1 MITNPSLPSEYQKH
15 LIKKIKQTPQM
26 DIDNPYWSVYEMD
39 KDNFKKLTNA
49 FKNAFPEISEK
60 LDRLIKKEKERVMC
74 VEKERRKKKNP

>member
-1 MITNPSLPSEYQKH
+1 
-15 LIKKIKQTPQM
+15 
-26 DIDNPYWSVYEMD
+26 MD
-39 KDNFKKLTNA
+39 KDNFKKLTDA